1 MSTKMTPVTVAPM
14 PTDRRVLALAAAL
27 GVTTRTAW
35 AMAAES
41 WAWLQAEAG
50 DDGAVPGGP
59 ALLDAVVDVE
69 GLGAALVTAGLVGA
83 TADGLVLP
91 AELVRASR
99 LLDGGG
105 DVARDDRR
113 RQKARERS
121 RKWRKR
127 TRLSG
132 GTPATK
138 TVSAA
143 DSGQQAAPCRRPRRL
158 GSACGHDVMLLD
170 GRYGAFVQLSNAT
183 PKCTATAE
191 HLDFERV
198 TLADALDLLVP
209 IHKSHAPPGGGSR
222 VPRLQA
228 LEDAARL
235 ERDRQRAADADAA
248 RQAEGNAALL
258 EAAADAEDDAY
269 DLGGDAGVTLR
280 ARHARH
286 RDAPRDAVAE
296 GESAASPSSD
306 TDLHA
311 GPRDAPRDAP
321 RALDAA
327 SSSSSSSSS
336 SVRAQIETT
345 TRTAPGDRNTFE
357 CDETAPVQEEVPP
370 WVLEERQA
378 RQRARA
384 ERWAAALGISVN
396 EVRRQ
401 YREDKP
407 GLRRRL
413 EAAGVDP
420 NTDRP
425 FRGHSASATS
435 GSSAAHAAGIPLPDR
450 GVGRLRDVADRDAD
464 VDDVHDQDTVLD
476 DDRGMDDAADLT
488 PEPTSADAAS

>member
-1 MSTKMTPVTVAPM
+1 MSAKTPPVMAAPM
-14 PTDRRVLALAAAL
+14 PTDRRVVSLAQSL

-35 AMAAES
+35 AMTAES

-50 DDGAVPGGP
+50 EQGTVTGPP
-59 ALLDAVVDVE
+59 ALLDAVADVA

-113 RQKARERS
+113 RRKAAERS
-121 RKWRKR
+121 RKYRKR

-132 GTPATK
+132 GTTTTK
-138 TVSAA
+138 AVSAVNI
-143 DSGQQAAPCRRPRRL
+143 GQQAAPCRRPRRL
-158 GSACGHDVMLLD
+158 GSACGHDVMLLN
-170 GRYGAFVQLSNAT
+170 GKYGAFVQLSNAT
-183 PKCTATAE
+183 PSCTATAE

-222 VPRLQA
+222 LPKLQA

-248 RQAEGNAALL
+248 RQAQGNAALL

-269 DLGGDAGVTLR
+269 DPAGDACVTLR

-286 RDAPRDAVAE
+286 RDAPRDAVAD
-296 GESAASPSSD
+296 GESAASPSSGM
-306 TDLHA
+306 DLDA

-321 RALDAA
+321 RAPDAA
-327 SSSSSSSSS
+327 SSNSPSSSLPI
-336 SVRAQIETT
+336 RAQRETT
-345 TRTAPGDRNTFE
+345 TREAPGDRESFE
-357 CDETAPVQEEVPP
+357 RDETPVQEDPP
-370 WVLEERQA
+370 WVREERQA

-384 ERWAAALGISVN
+384 ERWAVALGVTVD
-396 EVRRQ
+396 ELRRLYQ
-401 YREDKP
+401 TDKEA
-407 GLRRRL
+407 LRRRL
-413 EAAGVDP
+413 EAAGVNPD
-420 NTDRP
+420 NDRP
-425 FRGHSASATS
+425 YRGQSASATR
-435 GSSAAHAAGIPLPDR
+435 GSSAVHAAGIPLPDM
-450 GVGRLRDVADRDAD
+450 GVGRLRDVADQDAGPVGAINRID
-464 VDDVHDQDTVLD
+464 VVYQWPGG
-476 DDRGMDDAADLT
+476 RK
-488 PEPTSADAAS
+488 